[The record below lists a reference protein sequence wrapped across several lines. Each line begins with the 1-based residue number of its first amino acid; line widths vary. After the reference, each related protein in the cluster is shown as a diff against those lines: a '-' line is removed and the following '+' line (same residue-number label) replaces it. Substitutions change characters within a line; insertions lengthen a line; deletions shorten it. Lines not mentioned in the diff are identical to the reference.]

1 MSHDGPVNAGSVDPV
16 MAQTVELEALDGTP
30 GSSTFGHCL
39 EQRLLPLSLV
49 VGLVSV
55 PQDDVPSLAVVDQ
68 IHSNLNN
75 SPAHLAACRCQV
87 RVGGVPGYGRHSP
100 AGKQLLGH
108 TQSPHVLDHRPGNRN
123 GDLSLVKIL
132 RDSVLSLAEIMM

>member
-39 EQRLLPLSLV
+39 EQRLLPLGLV

-68 IHSNLNN
+68 IKLVITTTVLQTLL
-75 SPAHLAACRCQV
+75 PAAAR
-87 RVGGVPGYGRHSP
+87 
-100 AGKQLLGH
+100 
-108 TQSPHVLDHRPGNRN
+108 
-123 GDLSLVKIL
+123 
-132 RDSVLSLAEIMM
+132 

>member
-1 MSHDGPVNAGSVDPV
+1 MLLTLIDLVVGTSEVVSHDGPVNAGSVDPV

-39 EQRLLPLSLV
+39 EQRLLPLGLV

-68 IHSNLNN
+68 IKLVITTTVLQTLL
-75 SPAHLAACRCQV
+75 PAAAR
-87 RVGGVPGYGRHSP
+87 
-100 AGKQLLGH
+100 
-108 TQSPHVLDHRPGNRN
+108 
-123 GDLSLVKIL
+123 
-132 RDSVLSLAEIMM
+132 